1 LFHSGTVGHRGLSAM
16 KDLAEQIGAKLKLLS
31 RVAAGTEIELS
42 IPGHI
47 AFVSRTNS
55 RRRGWAYVWSR
66 NA

>member
-1 LFHSGTVGHRGLSAM
+1 M